1 METTNKSRELLL
13 FNAKLSEQAERY
25 QDMVKDMKQVVIMG
39 GELNEEERNLLSV
52 AYKNV
57 VGASRAAWRVI
68 KSIEPKVQN
77 NEDHLKE
84 LELYRKK
91 IENELQD
98 VCNDML
104 DLCSKYLIATAT
116 EPESQVFYYKM
127 KADYLRYLA
136 EVKSVDER
144 KEIADQ
150 ALAVYTQAHDI
161 CKNSLCPTNPIRL
174 GLNLNFSVFYYEIM
188 NLPDQARDL
197 AKGAFDAAI
206 GRIDTLPDDHRKDS
220 TMIMQLLRDNLTI
233 WTSDYQQEQVQGDY
247 E

>member
-1 METTNKSRELLL
+1 MEETSVRDTLIFK
-13 FNAKLSEQAERY
+13 AKLSEQAERY
-25 QDMVKDMKQVVIMG
+25 KNMVEDMKEVVMLG
-39 GELNEEERNLLSV
+39 EELNEEERNLLSV

-57 VGASRAAWRVI
+57 VGSSRAGWRVI
-68 KSIEPKVQN
+68 RSIESKVQN
-77 NEDHLKE
+77 NEHHMKE

-91 IENELQD
+91 IEDELRD

-104 DLCSKYLIATAT
+104 ELCSKYLIPTASD
-116 EPESQVFYYKM
+116 PESQVFYCKM
-127 KADYLRYLA
+127 KGDYLRYLA
-136 EVKSVDER
+136 EVIPPEER

-150 ALAVYTQAHDI
+150 ALAVYSQAHDI

-188 NLPDQARDL
+188 NLPDQAREL
-197 AKGAFDAAI
+197 AKCAFDAAI

-233 WTSDYQQEQVQGDY
+233 WTTDFQQEQAQGDF